1 MQIQALIAKEAK
13 EKTAAISK
21 PNTGSNIKVAK
32 LQMFNREAGNI
43 PGFLMVYKGGQ
54 QISGR
59 KIF

>member
-1 MQIQALIAKEAK
+1 MAKEAK
-13 EKTAAISK
+13 EKAAAISK

-43 PGFLMVYKGGQ
+43 SGFLMVYKGGQ